1 MINLTEYE
9 SKMNKSLEVLKREF
23 NGLRTGRAS
32 VSLLD
37 SIYIDAYGSSV
48 PLNQVSNI
56 SVPESRLITVQ
67 VWDENLLTAVE
78 STIRN
83 SDSGLNPMLEGNLI
97 RIPIPELS
105 EERRKELAKIAS
117 KYSEDYKVSVRNVRR
132 EAMEKIKVLEKDKEI
147 SKDESFKLSD
157 QVQEITDTLIEK
169 IDMLFNEK
177 EKDILK
183 SIMALS
189 QDYTKLLPKHVA
201 FIMDGNR
208 RWAKKKLP
216 VIEGHKMG
224 SEITKK
230 IVAKSLKLGIKYL
243 TFYSFSTENW
253 NRSRSEV
260 LKLQKLLEFYLDS
273 EIENFKK
280 KK

>member
-1 MINLTEYE
+1 MINLTDYE

-67 VWDENLLTAVE
+67 VWDETLLTAVE

-83 SDSGLNPMLEGNLI
+83 SDLGLNPMLEGNLI

-117 KYSEDYKVSVRNVRR
+117 KYSEDCKVSVRNVRR
-132 EAMEKIKVLEKDKEI
+132 EAMEKIKILEKEKEI
-147 SKDESFKLSD
+147 SKDESFKFSD
-157 QVQEITDTLIEK
+157 QVQEITDKLIEK
-169 IDMLFNEK
+169 IDMLLSEK
-177 EKDILK
+177 EKDILR
-183 SIMALS
+183 L
-189 QDYTKLLPKHVA
+189 
-201 FIMDGNR
+201 
-208 RWAKKKLP
+208 
-216 VIEGHKMG
+216 
-224 SEITKK
+224 
-230 IVAKSLKLGIKYL
+230 
-243 TFYSFSTENW
+243 
-253 NRSRSEV
+253 
-260 LKLQKLLEFYLDS
+260 
-273 EIENFKK
+273 
-280 KK
+280 

>member
-1 MINLTEYE
+1 MINLTDYE

-83 SDSGLNPMLEGNLI
+83 SDLGLNPMLEGNLI

-117 KYSEDYKVSVRNVRR
+117 KYSEDCKVSVRNVRR

-147 SKDESFKLSD
+147 SKDESFKFSD
-157 QVQEITDTLIEK
+157 QVQEITDKLIEK
-169 IDMLFNEK
+169 IDMLFSEK
-177 EKDILK
+177 EKDILR
-183 SIMALS
+183 
-189 QDYTKLLPKHVA
+189 V
-201 FIMDGNR
+201 
-208 RWAKKKLP
+208 
-216 VIEGHKMG
+216 
-224 SEITKK
+224 
-230 IVAKSLKLGIKYL
+230 
-243 TFYSFSTENW
+243 
-253 NRSRSEV
+253 
-260 LKLQKLLEFYLDS
+260 
-273 EIENFKK
+273 
-280 KK
+280 

>member
-67 VWDENLLTAVE
+67 VWDEALLTAVE

-83 SDSGLNPMLEGNLI
+83 SDLGLNPMLEGNLI

-117 KYSEDYKVSVRNVRR
+117 KYSEDCKVSVRNVRR
-132 EAMEKIKVLEKDKEI
+132 EAMEKIKILEKDKEI
-147 SKDESFKLSD
+147 SKDESFKFSD
-157 QVQEITDTLIEK
+157 QVQEITDKLIEK
-169 IDMLFNEK
+169 IDMLFSEK
-177 EKDILK
+177 EKDILR
-183 SIMALS
+183 
-189 QDYTKLLPKHVA
+189 V
-201 FIMDGNR
+201 
-208 RWAKKKLP
+208 
-216 VIEGHKMG
+216 
-224 SEITKK
+224 
-230 IVAKSLKLGIKYL
+230 
-243 TFYSFSTENW
+243 
-253 NRSRSEV
+253 
-260 LKLQKLLEFYLDS
+260 
-273 EIENFKK
+273 
-280 KK
+280 

>member
-67 VWDENLLTAVE
+67 VWDETLITVVE

-83 SDSGLNPMLEGNLI
+83 SDLGLNPMLEGNLI

-117 KYSEDYKVSVRNVRR
+117 KYSEDCKVSVRNVRR
-132 EAMEKIKVLEKDKEI
+132 EAMEKIKALEKDKEI
-147 SKDESFKLSD
+147 SKDESFKFSD
-157 QVQEITDTLIEK
+157 QVQEITDKLIEK
-169 IDMLFNEK
+169 IDMLFSEK
-177 EKDILK
+177 EKDILR
-183 SIMALS
+183 
-189 QDYTKLLPKHVA
+189 V
-201 FIMDGNR
+201 
-208 RWAKKKLP
+208 
-216 VIEGHKMG
+216 
-224 SEITKK
+224 
-230 IVAKSLKLGIKYL
+230 
-243 TFYSFSTENW
+243 
-253 NRSRSEV
+253 
-260 LKLQKLLEFYLDS
+260 
-273 EIENFKK
+273 
-280 KK
+280 